1 MDVDGVDDARESLH
15 KARLC
20 VVVVLRRDT
29 TGRVW
34 RNRLHHQE
42 AGAASST
49 GCVVV
54 AHPIAVDA
62 VVRIGLRVGS
72 KRDAILDV
80 LAANL
85 EGGEQVLHEGILVGS
100 HSDHHL
106 TSPQLEALLV
116 THA

>member
-1 MDVDGVDDARESLH
+1 M
-15 KARLC
+15 
-20 VVVVLRRDT
+20 
-29 TGRVW
+29 
-34 RNRLHHQE
+34 
-42 AGAASST
+42 
-49 GCVVV
+49 
-54 AHPIAVDA
+54 
-62 VVRIGLRVGS
+62 GS